1 VLVCSKK
8 NKVLLILEYPKSVNR
23 FFIELA
29 YNGSK
34 FHGWQIQINAK
45 SIQAEINNALSIVS
59 SEKIETTAAGRTD
72 TGVHALQ
79 MFAHFDSILT
89 QQQWNDQVF
98 HLNCI
103 LHEDIVV
110 KRIFRVNN
118 KAHARFDAIS
128 RSYEYHVS
136 LGKNPFNKDFAYN
149 FKGKPD
155 IIKMN
160 EAANLLF
167 QYEDFS
173 CFSKSNTQVFTN
185 NCKIFN
191 SEWKEFDDTMIF
203 YISANRFLRNMVRA
217 ITGTL
222 LNIGVGKINLDEFKI
237 IIENKNRSDA
247 GMSVPAKGLFL
258 TSVCYPDTIAIQN
271 ND

>member
-1 VLVCSKK
+1 M
-8 NKVLLILEYPKSVNR
+8 NR
-23 FFIELA
+23 YFIELA

-34 FHGWQIQINAK
+34 FHGWQIQKNAK
-45 SIQAEINNALSIVS
+45 SVQEFLNHALSMVS
-59 SEKIETTAAGRTD
+59 SEKIETTGAGRTD

-79 MFAHFDSILT
+79 MFAHFDSHLSP
-89 QQQWNDQVF
+89 QQWNDKVF

-103 LHEDIVV
+103 LDEDIVV
-110 KRIFRVNN
+110 KRIFRVNAN
-118 KAHARFDAIS
+118 AHARFDATS
-128 RSYEYHVS
+128 RSYEYHIS
-136 LGKNPFNKDFAYN
+136 LGKNPFNKDFSYN

-155 IIKMN
+155 IVKMN
-160 EAANLLF
+160 EAAGLLF

-185 NCKIFN
+185 NCKILH
-191 SEWKEFDDTMIF
+191 SQWKESDESMIY

-222 LNIGVGKINLDEFKI
+222 LNVGVGKINVEEFKK

-258 TSVCYPDTIAIQN
+258 TSVCYPDTITFQN